1 MAEILKKLNEGE
13 YSLTEAEEIYHGV
26 CDIFTG
32 LLWPDEG
39 QERIREYT
47 EAEFA
52 LREFKKL
59 TENMPEL
66 SSKDEKKEKI
76 IAVCCCNDMYHYGFG
91 PEMGEGKY
99 SRLFACRYQGCCVH
113 FY

>member
-39 QERIREYT
+39 QDGIREYT
-47 EAEFA
+47 EAVFA
-52 LREFKKL
+52 LREFKKI

-66 SSKDEKKEKI
+66 SSKDDRTAKI
-76 IAVCCCNDMYHYGFG
+76 LDFG
-91 PEMGEGKY
+91 GQF
-99 SRLFACRYQGCCVH
+99 L
-113 FY
+113 